1 MKIVRFDYYFWKEQK
16 RVGYIIEGKYYI
28 LCGTDI
34 AIRSETDGN
43 SLPIFNE
50 GDPKCPTGK
59 ALTDAVQP

>member
-1 MKIVRFDYYFWKEQK
+1 MKIVRFDYYFWKEQ
-16 RVGYIIEGKYYI
+16 EGKYYI